1 MAPALKTIVY
11 RGGVVTFRIP
21 ASWTETYAEAGG
33 GEFYEDAPDSPT
45 LRLNVLTFRGPNPT
59 PEAAASTLKKRCAV
73 VEQLP
78 NGAAL
83 ARYARATEE
92 QGEELEL
99 TTWELAQALPP
110 EHLRVVVFTWTI
122 LTSQRD
128 DPRIRADLELIDRE
142 IRAASLATAVG
153 TLDAPLP

>member
-21 ASWTETYAEAGG
+21 ESWTEQYGAEGG

-45 LRLNVLTFRGPNPT
+45 LRLNVLTFRGPNAT
-59 PEAAASTLKKRCAV
+59 AEAAATTLKEKCAV
-73 VEQLP
+73 IEHLP

-83 ARYARATEE
+83 ARYERATEE

-110 EHLRVVVFTWTI
+110 EHLRVLVFTWTI

-128 DPRIRADLELIDRE
+128 DPRIRADFELLDRE
-142 IRAASLATAVG
+142 IRAASLSTEVG
-153 TLDAPLP
+153 SEPPRG